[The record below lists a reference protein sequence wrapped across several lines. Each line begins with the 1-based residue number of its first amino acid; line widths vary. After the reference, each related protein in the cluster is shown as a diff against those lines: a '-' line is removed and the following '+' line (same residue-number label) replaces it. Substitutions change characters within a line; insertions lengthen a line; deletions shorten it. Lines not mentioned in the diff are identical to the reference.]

1 VRWDKKYLEWY
12 PLSSLAIIVL
22 SRPPRSGAVAAA
34 FVLSPFFSCTP
45 APAVLPAPA
54 RTSASAASAAAAAAA
69 AAVAVAAPIP
79 LAIRLEYQGYLHR
92 ATGLH
97 HCLRRS
103 ANHHQQPTS
112 ATLALSLHLSS
123 CVFVLRQ
130 LPLLSFLSLSGADS
144 AENMNIIRCLRI
156 RRSAFPRT
164 RASRTGSA
172 EHVETRGNERMN
184 SRIKSRVS
192 RGRRSPTRN
201 SGLPTS
207 QAEGIFGNDT
217 SRVYSRVACLSLFSL

>member
-12 PLSSLAIIVL
+12 PLSSLATIVL
-22 SRPPRSGAVAAA
+22 SRLPRSGVAA
-34 FVLSPFFSCTP
+34 FVLSPFFSYTP

-54 RTSASAASAAAAAAA
+54 RTSASAASAAAAATI
-69 AAVAVAAPIP
+69 AVAAPIP
-79 LAIRLEYQGYLHR
+79 SAIRLEYQGYLHR

-112 ATLALSLHLSS
+112 ATLVLSLHLSPY
-123 CVFVLRQ
+123 VFVLHQ
-130 LPLLSFLSLSGADS
+130 LPLLSFLLPPGTDS

-172 EHVETRGNERMN
+172 EHVETRGNERTN
-184 SRIKSRVS
+184 SRIKSWVS
-192 RGRRSPTRN
+192 RGRRSPT
-201 SGLPTS
+201 
-207 QAEGIFGNDT
+207 
-217 SRVYSRVACLSLFSL
+217 